1 MTQTQIQA
9 VNTYLNCGSNP
20 WISYPAN
27 GCLGVV
33 YGRVSY
39 YFFFDDADQ
48 ITRVIID

>member
-9 VNTYLNCGSNP
+9 VNAYLNCGSNP

-27 GCLGVV
+27 GCIGVT

-39 YFFFDDADQ
+39 YFFFAGDV
-48 ITRVIID
+48 ITRVEID